1 MIGILLALAL
11 QSPFVNAPKCKG
23 LNETTSVNFYKNET
37 TDITSSS
44 TFLESQVYVVF
55 AIIITVVF
63 LIGNMLLVLF
73 VKEIDG
79 NFIKF

>member
-11 QSPFVNAPKCKG
+11 QSPFVNAPKCKE
-23 LNETTSVNFYKNET
+23 LNETTNVTFYTDET
-37 TDITSSS
+37 TDITPAP
-44 TFLESQVYVVF
+44 TFFKSQVYVIF

-63 LIGNMLLVLF
+63 LIGNMLLLFF

-79 NFIKF
+79 NFSTF

>member
-11 QSPFVNAPKCKG
+11 QSPSVNAPKCKG
-23 LNETTSVNFYKNET
+23 LNETTNVTFYTDET
-37 TDITSSS
+37 TDITP
-44 TFLESQVYVVF
+44 TFLKSQVYVVF
-55 AIIITVVF
+55 AMIITVVF

-79 NFIKF
+79 NFISF